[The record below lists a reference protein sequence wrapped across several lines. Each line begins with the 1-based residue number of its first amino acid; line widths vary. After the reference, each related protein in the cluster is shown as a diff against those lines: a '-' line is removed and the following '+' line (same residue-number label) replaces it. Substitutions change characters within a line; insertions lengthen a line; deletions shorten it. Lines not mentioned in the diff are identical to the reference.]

1 MARDYLTSW
10 FLPDLISGFPFR
22 LLSENNFGNAS
33 AIKILKG
40 GKALKAL
47 RSGTAESQ
55 AKHGGAGAVLKPQT
69 QSIVAW
75 NTVERKANTSQHL
88 TYFLHLCSLGTRD
101 WRVHGFESDVRPT
114 PRAPLPW

>member
-1 MARDYLTSW
+1 MTSW

-47 RSGTAESQ
+47 RL
-55 AKHGGAGAVLKPQT
+55 VRMLKVT
-69 QSIVAW
+69 KLFKSF
-75 NTVERKANTSQHL
+75 KK
-88 TYFLHLCSLGTRD
+88 LGMNM
-101 WRVHGFESDVRPT
+101 VSE
-114 PRAPLPW
+114 